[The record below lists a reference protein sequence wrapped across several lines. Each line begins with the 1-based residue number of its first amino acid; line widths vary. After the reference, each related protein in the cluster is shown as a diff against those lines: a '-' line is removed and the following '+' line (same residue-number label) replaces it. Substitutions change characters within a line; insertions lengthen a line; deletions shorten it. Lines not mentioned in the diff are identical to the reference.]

1 MKEWLYRA
9 LRTFGQAMLGY
20 LAANLLAT
28 VTQIDTADRTVF
40 INTLLGLFAA
50 AVAAGLA
57 AVMNRGKTEVRLGEE
72 EYD

>member
-9 LRTFGQAMLGY
+9 IRTFGQAMLGY

-28 VTQIDTADRTVF
+28 ITQIDTSDHTVLV
-40 INTLLGLFAA
+40 NALLGLFAA

-57 AVMNRGKTEVRLGEE
+57 AVMNRASGKEE
-72 EYD
+72 PSDEQ

>member
-20 LAANLLAT
+20 LAANLLAV
-28 VTQIDTADRTVF
+28 VTQADVSDPTGF
-40 INTLLGLFAA
+40 ANTLLGLFAA

-57 AVMNRGKTEVRLGEE
+57 ALMNRGKGEHT
-72 EYD
+72 DDQ